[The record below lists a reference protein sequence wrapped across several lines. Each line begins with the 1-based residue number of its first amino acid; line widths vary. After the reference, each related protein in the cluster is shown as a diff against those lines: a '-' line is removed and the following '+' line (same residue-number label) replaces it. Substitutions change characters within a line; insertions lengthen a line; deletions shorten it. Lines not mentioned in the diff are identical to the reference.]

1 MKMIIILSKGRTI
14 EVSGNRWTVVD
25 AYLRQVKGG
34 VCGERSTER
43 RAVVER
49 LPPMTTRKESEGK

>member
-1 MKMIIILSKGRTI
+1 MI
-14 EVSGNRWTVVD
+14 EVSENLRMLVD

-34 VCGERSTER
+34 VCGERCNER

-49 LPPMTTRKESEGK
+49 LLLPMTTRKESEGKLNAPLDGSPG